1 MNIAIGLF
9 CKNSRHN
16 LADWLFGIRAQTRQP
31 DRIFA
36 IDGLSDD
43 GTVEF
48 LKKNKVEV
56 FSEKDNSPQEAFFK
70 MLKKNTSDIFICS
83 LADEQLLPD
92 AIKNACL
99 IFEKNPDIDILTR
112 DILVVDSESKQ
123 ETIAK
128 GRPFHLKSY
137 MRTDFSPHFAA
148 SFFQQKAF
156 QKINLWNHHWTPEN
170 IGEYE
175 LWFYAAKACHI
186 SYVPGIVSRY
196 TNRGEFQL
204 SSSPFSNLD
213 VCKKR
218 IQFVKK
224 LKQKKLISI
233 FEQYFYISGILKN
246 SLGFVLGMIKKTK
259 KRPSKNITFLINEIF
274 NEARWF
280 FNLRTLKYY
289 FKLKKQLLQK

>member
-1 MNIAIGLF
+1 M
-9 CKNSRHN
+9 
-16 LADWLFGIRAQTRQP
+16 
-31 DRIFA
+31 
-36 IDGLSDD
+36 
-43 GTVEF
+43 
-48 LKKNKVEV
+48 
-56 FSEKDNSPQEAFFK
+56 
-70 MLKKNTSDIFICS
+70 
-83 LADEQLLPD
+83 LPD

-99 IFEKNPDIDILTR
+99 IFKKNPDIDILTR
-112 DILVVDSESKQ
+112 DILVVDSESKK
-123 ETIAK
+123 ETIAR

-148 SFFQQKAF
+148 SFFKQKAF
-156 QKINLWNHHWTPEN
+156 QKINLWNHHWSQDN

-175 LWFYAAKACHI
+175 LWFTAAKVCHI
-186 SYVPGIVSRY
+186 SYMPEIVSRY
-196 TNRGEFQL
+196 TNRGQFQL
-204 SSSPFSNLD
+204 SSSPLSNLD

-246 SLGFVLGMIKKTK
+246 SLGFVLGVIKKTK
-259 KRPSKNITFLINEIF
+259 KQPANYIALLLNEIF